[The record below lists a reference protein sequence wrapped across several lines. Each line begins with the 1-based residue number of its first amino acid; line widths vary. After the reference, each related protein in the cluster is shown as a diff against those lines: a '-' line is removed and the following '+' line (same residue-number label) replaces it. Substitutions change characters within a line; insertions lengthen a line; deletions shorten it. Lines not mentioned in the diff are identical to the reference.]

1 MPDGC
6 PVIDEEHVNSL
17 EHLGERVALARTA
30 ADRAGNELKLS
41 ATVMLVVAADTT
53 MRDRARAEL
62 APIASSTPDLL
73 EQEHLRIVDT
83 GDGTLERLRALAALG
98 FDRLHIRPADE
109 PSQRWLDDALP
120 DLQAL
125 TAAR

>member
-1 MPDGC
+1 
-6 PVIDEEHVNSL
+6 
-17 EHLGERVALARTA
+17 
-30 ADRAGNELKLS
+30 
-41 ATVMLVVAADTT
+41 MLVVAADTT

-62 APIASSTPDLL
+62 APIASSTPTCSS
-73 EQEHLRIVDT
+73 RSTSASSIPAT
-83 GDGTLERLRALAALG
+83 ARWSGSGRCAALG

-125 TAAR
+125 TPAT